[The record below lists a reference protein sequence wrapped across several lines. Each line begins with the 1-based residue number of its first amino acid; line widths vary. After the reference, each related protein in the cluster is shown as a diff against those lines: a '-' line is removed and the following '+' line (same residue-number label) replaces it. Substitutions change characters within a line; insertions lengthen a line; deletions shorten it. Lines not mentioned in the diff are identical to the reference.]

1 MLLQIRDY
9 IHREQVVSTQQLARE
24 FHIEE
29 QALQPMLDIWVR
41 HGVIRPCHEKTTCQS
56 SCFRCSST
64 APSFYQFIPPHSR
77 EISCDKPD

>member
-9 IHREQVVSTQQLARE
+9 IQREQVVSTQQLARE
-24 FHIEE
+24 FHVEE

-41 HGVIRPCHEKTTCQS
+41 RGVIRQCQQKTACQS

-64 APSFYQFIPPHSR
+64 APVFYQINS
-77 EISCDKPD
+77 